1 MRQQD
6 VMRETAWKIKNWEA
20 TRQAQKLRPEHFGVA
35 LGRISIH
42 GQTTMATN
50 PQATATLGLVSAST
64 SPTIDP
70 DESLWPRG

>member
-1 MRQQD
+1 MRQGD
-6 VMRETAWKIKNWEA
+6 VMRETAWKIRNWEA
-20 TRQAQKLRPEHFGVA
+20 SRQALRLRPEHFGVA

-42 GQTTMATN
+42 GRTEMESDQ
-50 PQATATLGLVSAST
+50 PVVATLYLVSTAS